1 MENKELYDVIISD
14 KLTWEGLIRDIVRDE
29 RMDPWNI
36 NIIQLAKRFAQ
47 HINKKKD
54 ILRISGKFILTASIL
69 LKMKSDFL
77 LTDEEETS
85 EEGVSLGW
93 LFKKIDYELG
103 ARELIPRIPM
113 MKKRR
118 VTLEELIG
126 ALRKAIEVKDRRIVR
141 LQERE
146 ESRVIPLKL
155 NRVNLTEKINDVYS
169 ALTNFFKKRRKS
181 EVMFEELLPSHERFD
196 VIWTFMPLMHLSSR
210 GKVDLFQEKTFGDI
224 IVRKS

>member
-1 MENKELYDVIISD
+1 MENKDLYDVIVSD
-14 KLTWEGLIRDIVRDE
+14 KLTWEGLIRDIVREE

-36 NIIQLAKRFAQ
+36 NIIQLAKRFALE
-47 HINKKKD
+47 INKKKD

-77 LTDEEETS
+77 LTDEEEVG
-85 EEGVSLGW
+85 EEGIRLGW

-113 MKKRR
+113 IKKRR

-126 ALRKAIEVKDRRIVR
+126 ALRKAIEVKDRRIIR

-169 ALTNFFKKRRKS
+169 ALTNFFKKLRKS
-181 EVMFEELLPSHERFD
+181 EVMFDELLPSHERFD
-196 VIWTFMPLMHLSSR
+196 IIWTFMPLMHLSSR
-210 GKVDLFQEKTFGDI
+210 GKVALFQEKTYGDI